1 MPAMSIARAQS
12 HNLNRLVAIREY
24 EQRENAKR
32 KNKRSK
38 SNPLKRVNVTQEMK
52 EVFEPRNDPAEE
64 IRDKGWIH
72 LCRECW
78 YRLC

>member
-38 SNPLKRVNVTQEMK
+38 SNPLKRVNVTQEMV
-52 EVFEPRNDPAEE
+52 EVFEPRIKEE
-64 IRDKGWIH
+64 ITHKGWIH
-72 LCRECW
+72 QCQRCW

>member
-1 MPAMSIARAQS
+1 MGIARANS
-12 HNLNRLVAIREY
+12 HNLNRHIVMIKAN
-24 EQRENAKR
+24 EQRENAKK

-64 IRDKGWIH
+64 IRDKGWSQR
-72 LCRECW
+72 CRECW
-78 YRLC
+78 SRLC